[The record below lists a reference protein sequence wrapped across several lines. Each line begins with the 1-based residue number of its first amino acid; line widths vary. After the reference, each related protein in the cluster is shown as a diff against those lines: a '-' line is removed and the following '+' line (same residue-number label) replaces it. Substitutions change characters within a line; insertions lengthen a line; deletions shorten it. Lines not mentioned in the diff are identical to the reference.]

1 MTFYDDDLHWPVWDL
16 AVHGGTNLMFL
27 INRKTLALIG
37 ATAAAIGSTAFFA
50 APAQA
55 ASAGLAKVVGSK
67 TVQFQALKG
76 KANGVTITISGK
88 TVTLTDKV
96 AIKAG
101 KGCKSVN
108 SKKVRC
114 KTSAKTTSLRV
125 ALGDKNDWVKNK
137 TSVYM
142 FADGG
147 AGNDTLYGGAGGE
160 QLQGSSGNDK
170 IYGYGGNDKLFGES
184 GVDVISG
191 GAGWDVLVGG
201 GSGDKLYGESGRD
214 TFYGDDGADLISGGS
229 EVDVAFGGSG
239 DDWIYGGTGEYMV
252 GDSIYGD
259 TLYGE
264 AGNDTIRGE
273 ADTDIIEGGDGTDR
287 LIGGAD
293 MDEIVGNG
301 GNDQIW
307 GEAGDDFLAGDNYTY
322 GSGWQAVGSASA
334 ADTVNGGGQDTE
346 YGDLCLVTGSSSVSD
361 CEDLGAALARSA
373 GVKPTRPEIR
383 RAG

>member
-1 MTFYDDDLHWPVWDL
+1 
-16 AVHGGTNLMFL
+16 MFL
-27 INRKTLALIG
+27 LNRKTLALIG

-101 KGCKSVN
+101 KGCKSVS

-114 KTSAKTTSLRV
+114 KTSAKTASLRI

-147 AGNDTLYGGAGGE
+147 TGNDTLYGGSAGE
-160 QLQGSSGNDK
+160 QLQGYSGNDK

-191 GAGWDVLVGG
+191 GAGWDVLSG
-201 GSGDKLYGESGRD
+201 GSSNDKLYGDSGRD
-214 TFYGDDGADLISGGS
+214 TLRGESGADLLSGGS

-239 DDWIYGGTGEYMV
+239 DDWIYGGNGQYLDGTL
-252 GDSIYGD
+252 IYGD

-264 AGNDTIRGE
+264 GGNDTIRGE
-273 ADTDIIEGGDGTDR
+273 GDTDIIEGGDGVDR
-287 LIGGAD
+287 LIGGD
-293 MDEIVGNG
+293 GMDEVLGNG

-307 GEAGDDFLAGDNYTY
+307 GEGGDDVLAGDNFDYSTWP
-322 GSGWQAVGSASA
+322 WQPVGSATA
-334 ADTVNGGGQDTE
+334 ADAVNGGAHDSL
-346 YGDLCLVTGSSSVSD
+346 GDFCLVTGTSSVTD
-361 CEDLGAALARSA
+361 CEDQTGSLARSS
-373 GVKPTRPEIR
+373 GTKQDRPEIR